1 VAPRGGWLTLTPATS
16 KARLRLAR
24 QELSRGIILDAAERV
39 FGEHGFVAAKM
50 QDVAALAKV
59 STSTV
64 YELFEGK
71 DALFEAVHTRRG
83 AEVLAVVSMPS
94 ALPELLDRLLGGVAA
109 YAGYL
114 MDHPEYLRMLSH
126 VNVWAEEAALA
137 SQGQVDASRRGAA
150 LVTRGFEKSI
160 AAGLFA
166 FEDARLMTRLMHA
179 THQVR
184 LLAWLADGMRVAP
197 AEVIRRMQ
205 RELVCMFC
213 QPEQIAELLRE
224 RGLLERAEDPSVV
237 AE

>member
-1 VAPRGGWLTLTPATS
+1 MATRGGRLSLAPATS

-39 FGEHGFVAAKM
+39 FAEHGFGAAKM
-50 QDVAALAKV
+50 QDVAALARV

-71 DALFEAVHTRRG
+71 DALYEAVHTRHG
-83 AEVLAVVSMPS
+83 AALLAVVSDPPVS
-94 ALPELLDRLLGGVAA
+94 RPGLLDRILGGVAA

-114 MDHPEYLRMLSH
+114 MDHPEYLKMLSH
-126 VNVWAEEAALA
+126 VNVWAEEASLA

-150 LVTRGFEKSI
+150 LVTRGFERGI
-160 AAGLFA
+160 EVGVFA
-166 FEDARLMTRLMHA
+166 PADARLMTRLMHA

-184 LLAWLADGMRVAP
+184 LLDWLTDGMRVAP
-197 AEVIRRMQ
+197 ADVIRRMQ

-213 QPEQIAELLRE
+213 PPDQIHRLLT
-224 RGLLERAEDPSVV
+224 ERALIDRASQPG
-237 AE
+237 